1 MQRLVCGLVLLCAPA
16 FASDTAYKE
25 WLAFKEAFA
34 VLAGGPTGMYAI
46 QDMLELTAAQTAYLR
61 LHKSNDAIRWSRQ
74 PGVDPTIELTYDGKQ
89 ALLSGP
95 GVPAFELL
103 QAKDRQRD
111 LPNGLIVRVTFLRS
125 KPTLKVWLYNAK
137 LPAQRSFKGLAYF
150 PYDASGVVTGAFQR
164 NDAPSAVTFMDSR
177 DEAGTMYVV
186 GTWSP
191 QIDGKRYDLKLFSYE
206 KNWSNIDAM
215 LLLLR
220 DRTSGKTTY
229 GGGRVV
235 EVSIP
240 KGAPPARLTLNLNM
254 AYSFLC
260 AHSDFYNCPLVL
272 ANVVDSELR
281 YGEKHPPL

>member
-1 MQRLVCGLVLLCAPA
+1 MRRLVCFLVLLWLPA
-16 FASDTAYKE
+16 YASDTAYKE

-34 VLAGGPTGMYAI
+34 VEAGGPTGVYAI
-46 QDMLELTAAQTAYLR
+46 QDMLELVAGESLYLS
-61 LHKSNDAIRWSRQ
+61 LQKSNDAMRWSKQ
-74 PGVDPTIELTYDGKQ
+74 AGAGSTIKLAYDGKQ

-95 GVPAFELL
+95 GVQSIDLL
-103 QAKDRQRD
+103 QAKDRLRE
-111 LPNGLIVRVTFLRS
+111 LPNGLIARVTLLRDKS
-125 KPTLKVWLYNAK
+125 KLKAWLYNPK
-137 LPAQRSFKGLAYF
+137 LPAQRNFKGLAYF
-150 PYDASGVVTGAFQR
+150 PYDPSGVVTGTFQR
-164 NDAPSAVTFMDSR
+164 IDTPSAVTFMDSR
-177 DEAGTMYVV
+177 NLAGTMHVV

-191 QIDGKRYDLKLFSYE
+191 QLAGKRYDLKLFSYE
-206 KNWSNIDAM
+206 KEWSNIDAM

-240 KGAPPARLTLNLNM
+240 KGAPPAQLTINLNT

-260 AHSDFYNCPLVL
+260 AHSDYYNCPLVL
-272 ANVVDSELR
+272 ANVVDTELR

>member
-1 MQRLVCGLVLLCAPA
+1 MRWLFCCLLFLWLPA
-16 FASDTAYKE
+16 HASDTAYEE

-34 VLAGGPTGMYAI
+34 AEAGGPTGMYAI
-46 QDMLELTAAQTAYLR
+46 QDMLELKSGQSLYLPIR
-61 LHKSNDAIRWSRQ
+61 KDNDSVRWSRQ
-74 PGVDPTIELTYDGKQ
+74 GEAGPAIKLTYDGKQ

-95 GVPAFELL
+95 GVEPIDVL
-103 QAKDRQRD
+103 QAKDRRRD
-111 LPNGLIVRVTFLRS
+111 LPNGLIVRVTFLRDKS
-125 KPTLKVWLYNAK
+125 ALKAWLYNPK
-137 LPAQRSFKGLAYF
+137 LPAQRNFKGLAYF

-164 NDAPSAVTFMDSR
+164 NDTPTAVTFMDSR
-177 DEAGTMYVV
+177 DHAGTMYVV

-206 KNWSNIDAM
+206 KNWNNIDAM

-235 EVSIP
+235 EVSVP
-240 KGAPPARLTLNLNM
+240 KGAPPAQLTINLNT

-260 AHSDFYNCPLVL
+260 AHSEFYNCPLVL
-272 ANVVDSELR
+272 ANVVDSALE